1 MNELEL
7 QSRINEIY
15 TLIDGLEKNSFEVSN
30 KPFGDKPVNIN
41 FLFSFIGI
49 DKDKIINDLF
59 NETEKLKSLLN
70 AKNKRH
76 CTGCVLF
83 NR

>member
-15 TLIDGLEKNSFEVSN
+15 TLIDGLDSEIARVSN
-30 KPFGDKPVNIN
+30 KPFGDKSVNIN

-49 DKDKIINDLF
+49 DKDKVINGLC
-59 NETEKLKSLLN
+59 NEAEKLK
-70 AKNKRH
+70 
-76 CTGCVLF
+76 VY
-83 NR
+83 